1 MYKAE
6 NPPDSQRN
14 IIALHFHYGL
24 SQLMLY
30 PVVCARTFQSAR
42 CELLVPNQHSR
53 FSAEHHSITFSLW
66 AVAAY
71 ALPSGVCADL
81 SVGAV

>member
-1 MYKAE
+1 MVSIAGRRRPNTFK
-6 NPPDSQRN
+6 NVRKNVVSQGGAQLN

-42 CELLVPNQHSR
+42 CELLVPNQHSPG
-53 FSAEHHSITFSLW
+53 E
-66 AVAAY
+66 
-71 ALPSGVCADL
+71 
-81 SVGAV
+81 

>member
-1 MYKAE
+1 MGALRVTS
-6 NPPDSQRN
+6 SQLAATTKWSVCCREGGSSKLAQSGPNLRN

-42 CELLVPNQHSR
+42 CELLVPNQHSPG
-53 FSAEHHSITFSLW
+53 E
-66 AVAAY
+66 
-71 ALPSGVCADL
+71 
-81 SVGAV
+81 

>member
-1 MYKAE
+1 MQLRGSGRPSRPTYVERVTRRSYLPSFVA
-6 NPPDSQRN
+6 SRCGSATQRN

-42 CELLVPNQHSR
+42 CELLVPNQHSPG
-53 FSAEHHSITFSLW
+53 E
-66 AVAAY
+66 
-71 ALPSGVCADL
+71 
-81 SVGAV
+81 